1 MNIFLAAPPSSHFPP
16 KGRVLLISLQS
27 RGGFYV
33 ISFPFIYV
41 VILLEDGGGGGQKTV
56 GLLRPRKNMGRKPSS
71 TNPKRHKHV
80 LDAEASK
87 LKVGPMQPKKGRTKY
102 SQSQKKGKKHAKEN
116 SKPRGF
122 SHFVVV
128 HVS

>member
-41 VILLEDGGGGGQKTV
+41 VILLEDGGGGGA
-56 GLLRPRKNMGRKPSS
+56 KNGGAAP
-71 TNPKRHKHV
+71 PKEKYGTQAVVH
-80 LDAEASK
+80 
-87 LKVGPMQPKKGRTKY
+87 QPKKA
-102 SQSQKKGKKHAKEN
+102 QAC
-116 SKPRGF
+116 P
-122 SHFVVV
+122 
-128 HVS
+128 